1 MKKMIKK
8 LLILIYVFLIIIN
21 NVSFA
26 MENNNMDLNSESMNE
41 ILGAVVSLSRFV
53 LVLIGIIIFLVLFY
67 KYIKA
72 INIYIKF
79 KKNNKDRVD
88 NDSIE
93 NKLKELDKAVRR
105 AKFNLGIGVVIS
117 AFLFFVAFVV
127 HLTITFAEK
136 PIIYIYPQEEQ
147 TVTVKLEKED
157 LITCSYPKYEEKW
170 NVLAKP
176 NGDLTDLKTGRKLY
190 ALYWEGGEFKN
201 PDYKEGFVIKGED
214 SAKFLEEKLNILG
227 LNEKEAE
234 EFIIYWLPKME
245 KNKYNYIKFVSQ
257 EEIDDQMPLEIDP
270 KPDTLIRVYMQF
282 KVLPFKIKVKEQELD
297 KVERSGFTVVE
308 WGGSEL

>member
-1 MKKMIKK
+1 
-8 LLILIYVFLIIIN
+8 
-21 NVSFA
+21 
-26 MENNNMDLNSESMNE
+26 MDLNSESNIIDTVDLPCVE
-41 ILGAVVSLSRFV
+41 ENVCDASTSLGLIQSTIKIIDSFLFL
-53 LVLIGIIIFLVLFY
+53 LVIIIILIPLFKYSKIKITY
-67 KYIKA
+67 K
-72 INIYIKF
+72 KF
-79 KKNNKDRVD
+79 NDKKNVENNNENITNESKDLREKIKEAKKKLFICMIIAIPILYFAIALRV
-88 NDSIE
+88 
-93 NKLKELDKAVRR
+93 
-105 AKFNLGIGVVIS
+105 IGEI
-117 AFLFFVAFVV
+117 A
-127 HLTITFAEK
+127 HK